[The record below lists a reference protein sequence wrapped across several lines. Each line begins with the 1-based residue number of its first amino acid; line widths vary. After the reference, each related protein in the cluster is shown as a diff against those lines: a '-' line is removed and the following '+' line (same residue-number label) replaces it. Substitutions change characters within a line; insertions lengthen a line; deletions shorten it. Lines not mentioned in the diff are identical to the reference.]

1 MYQGELLLHTGA
13 LPMSLT
19 FQNKTSP
26 NTPTTVIYRS
36 KKILRGYF
44 CNSKYFLRFM
54 KRPNL
59 DSISTAQFL

>member
-1 MYQGELLLHTGA
+1 MYQGGLLLHTGA

-36 KKILRGYF
+36 KKILQGATF
-44 CNSKYFLRFM
+44 VTENTS
-54 KRPNL
+54 
-59 DSISTAQFL
+59 SVS